1 VSFSLTG
8 RLDALCQA
16 DDRLVA
22 QGRLVRTT
30 MLIDAGDQA
39 AVVMIID
46 GGVSAIRDA
55 RRLVMPSWTFALRA
69 PEREWEQFWE
79 PAPRP
84 GHHDLFALLRRKQLR
99 LEGDIYPFM
108 SNLLYFKALLALP
121 RAASA
126 APAVPGVAGVAGVG
140 R

>member
-1 VSFSLTG
+1 VSFSLTD
-8 RLDALCQA
+8 RLDALRQA
-16 DDRLVA
+16 DGRLVA
-22 QGRLVRTT
+22 QGRLIRTT

-39 AVVMIID
+39 AVVMISG
-46 GGVSAIRDA
+46 GGVTAIRNA
-55 RRLVMPSWTFALRA
+55 RRLVTPSWTFALRA
-69 PEREWEQFWE
+69 PAQEWEQFWE

-121 RAASA
+121 RTPPAAQEVTS
-126 APAVPGVAGVAGVG
+126 
-140 R
+140 

>member
-1 VSFSLTG
+1 MIFTLTD
-8 RLDALCQA
+8 RLDALRNA
-16 DDRLVA
+16 DDPLVT

-30 MLIDAGDQA
+30 MLVDAGDQA
-39 AVVMIID
+39 DIVTISG
-46 GGVSAIRDA
+46 GGVTAIRDA

-69 PEREWEQFWE
+69 PEQEWEQFWE

-121 RAASA
+121 RTASA
-126 APAVPGVAGVAGVG
+126 AATPAAVA

>member
-1 VSFSLTG
+1 VSFSLTD
-8 RLDALCQA
+8 RLDALCGA
-16 DDRLVA
+16 DGSLVA

-30 MLIDAGDQA
+30 MLVDAGDQA
-39 AVVMIID
+39 AVVTISG
-46 GGVSAIRDA
+46 GGVTAIRDA
-55 RRLVMPSWTFALRA
+55 RPLVMPSWTFALRA
-69 PEREWEQFWE
+69 PAQEWEQFWE

-121 RAASA
+121 RTVPP
-126 APAVPGVAGVAGVG
+126 APAAAEVA